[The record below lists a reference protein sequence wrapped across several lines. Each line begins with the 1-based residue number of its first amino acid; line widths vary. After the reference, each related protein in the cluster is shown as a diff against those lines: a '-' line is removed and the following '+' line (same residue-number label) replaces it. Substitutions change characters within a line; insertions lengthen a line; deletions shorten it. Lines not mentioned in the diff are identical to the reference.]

1 MKYYLIVGEASGDLH
16 ASNLMKSLKKYD
28 SDAEFRYF
36 GGDLMK
42 AVGGTCVK
50 HYRDLAYMGIIPV
63 LLHFR
68 TILRNMKVCQQDVL
82 SWKPDVLILVDYPGF
97 NLDIAKYVKKHTK
110 IPVYYYISPKIWAWK
125 EYRIKN
131 IKRDVDEL
139 FSILPFEVIFFKKHK
154 YPIHYIGNPSVDS
167 VVTFQNSYKESFGAF
182 TSKNELDNKP
192 IIAILAGSRKQEIH
206 DNLPKMLEAVSA
218 QEDYQPVIAGAPSIT
233 PDYYADYLKK
243 GVHIVYGQTYELLS
257 HSTAALVTSGTA
269 TLETALFK
277 VPQVVCYDMPLSWL
291 MAILR
296 KLILKVKYISLVNL
310 ISDKDVVKELVVND
324 MKVANIKK
332 ELASILP
339 GGDRRQTMLNDY
351 QQIIQILGAP
361 GASERA
367 AEKIIECLKD
377 R

>member
-1 MKYYLIVGEASGDLH
+1 MKEFTNLYPVSKTLRFELKPIGKTLDYIERNGFLRNDEHRAESYKKVKKIIDRYHKYYIDSVLD
-16 ASNLMKSLKKYD
+16 NLRLNDDALETYYNLYSCVNKTEKMVKDFENIQDNLRKAISSALKKDDRYKRID
-28 SDAEFRYF
+28 KKELIREDLINFLENEKEKRLVEEFHDFTIYF
-36 GGDLMK
+36 TGFHENRQNMYSSEAK
-42 AVGGTCVK
+42 STAIA
-50 HYRDLAYMGIIPV
+50 YRL
-63 LLHFR
+63 
-68 TILRNMKVCQQDVL
+68 
-82 SWKPDVLILVDYPGF
+82 
-97 NLDIAKYVKKHTK
+97 
-110 IPVYYYISPKIWAWK
+110 
-125 EYRIKN
+125 
-131 IKRDVDEL
+131 
-139 FSILPFEVIFFKKHK
+139 
-154 YPIHYIGNPSVDS
+154 
-167 VVTFQNSYKESFGAF
+167 
-182 TSKNELDNKP
+182 
-192 IIAILAGSRKQEIH
+192 IH

-310 ISDKDVVKELVVND
+310 IADKDVVKELVVND

>member
-1 MKYYLIVGEASGDLH
+1 M
-16 ASNLMKSLKKYD
+16 
-28 SDAEFRYF
+28 
-36 GGDLMK
+36 
-42 AVGGTCVK
+42 
-50 HYRDLAYMGIIPV
+50 
-63 LLHFR
+63 
-68 TILRNMKVCQQDVL
+68 
-82 SWKPDVLILVDYPGF
+82 
-97 NLDIAKYVKKHTK
+97 
-110 IPVYYYISPKIWAWK
+110 
-125 EYRIKN
+125 
-131 IKRDVDEL
+131 
-139 FSILPFEVIFFKKHK
+139 
-154 YPIHYIGNPSVDS
+154 
-167 VVTFQNSYKESFGAF
+167 
-182 TSKNELDNKP
+182 DNKP

-310 ISDKDVVKELVVND
+310 IADKDVVKELVVND